1 MATFALGYVI
11 VTLLI
16 VLAMLL
22 YVNRARQRRGAGGT
36 EQVPPGFEPTAEIS
50 VDPTT
55 GIKQRVWY
63 NARTGQ
69 RFYETLAD
77 DSVQ

>member
-1 MATFALGYVI
+1 MATFVLGYVI
-11 VTLLI
+11 ITLLI

-22 YVNRARQRRGAGGT
+22 YVHRARQRRGMRGT
-36 EQVPPGFEPTAEIS
+36 DQVPPGFEPTAEIS

-69 RFYETLAD
+69 RYYETLAD
-77 DSVQ
+77 DSAQ